1 MLKAIPK
8 LPGNFSELNFKGLS
22 WKAYSG
28 FKFGGLFRKEV
39 ELLI

>member
-8 LPGNFSELNFKGLS
+8 LPGSFSELNFKELVMEGLF
-22 WKAYSG
+22 G
-28 FKFGGLFRKEV
+28 FKFGGLCWKEV